1 MTTTRTGDVMAAY
14 GKVADHV
21 GAVTAALVKARAQL
35 ELSMAAEGTA
45 GYSID
50 DHLVVDRFMRLA
62 LGDLAE
68 LPPLVLAL
76 EATAHACGVSHAQ
89 EHRPRH
95 LARG

>member
-14 GKVADHV
+14 GKVHDKV
-21 GAVTAALVKARAQL
+21 GTAQAALLRAISQV
-35 ELSMAAEGTA
+35 ELVIAAAETA
-45 GYSID
+45 GTSTYD
-50 DHLVVDRFMRLA
+50 LWLVASYLTMA